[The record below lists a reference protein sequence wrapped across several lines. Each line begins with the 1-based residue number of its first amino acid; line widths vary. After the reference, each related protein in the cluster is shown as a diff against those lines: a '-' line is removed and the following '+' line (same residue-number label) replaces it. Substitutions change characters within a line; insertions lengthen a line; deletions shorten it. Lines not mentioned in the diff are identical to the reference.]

1 MSTSNAIKTFGKGQ
15 QATDRATVAN
25 ETVEP
30 IQVDQV
36 LYDEVRSFLS
46 TKNFK
51 DDESLEVMALII
63 ADIHKKSDIP
73 LDQLIGDI
81 DSNDVVTLTNKA
93 LALVNKLRPPTSQV
107 GVKLSRL
114 STKPYVKR
122 SILA

>member
-1 MSTSNAIKTFGKGQ
+1 MSTSNTIKTFGKSTT
-15 QATDRATVAN
+15 ATDSQAVAN
-25 ETVEP
+25 ETLDP

-36 LYDEVRSFLS
+36 LFDEVKSFLS

-51 DDESLEVMALII
+51 DDDSLEVMTLII
-63 ADIHKKSDIP
+63 ADIHKKSEIP

-93 LALVNKLRPPTSQV
+93 LALVNKLRPVTSQV

>member
-1 MSTSNAIKTFGKGQ
+1 MSTNNTLKTFGKQ
-15 QATDRATVAN
+15 QKASDSAAVAD
-25 ETVEP
+25 ETVDP

-36 LYDEVRSFLS
+36 LYDEVKSFLS